1 MGHLGHLSRPSHR
14 VIILTWCETRVFFLV
29 FEKNYNYGT
38 NIALPGTM
46 QILLFGAGYKYFYL
60 LTYVACRV
68 LDKILDRVLKQ

>member
-1 MGHLGHLSRPSHR
+1 
-14 VIILTWCETRVFFLV
+14 
-29 FEKNYNYGT
+29 
-38 NIALPGTM
+38 M